1 MPDPDRA
8 GLEPL
13 YSAAEMRAAE
23 ARYPRYPDSVPEL
36 MERAGAAAALAGLGR
51 FPDAV
56 RWTIVCGG
64 GSNGGDGRVMA
75 RHLEAAGRETRIV
88 DAKAGETELEAGD
101 VIVDALFGTGFSGEP
116 RAEAAALIA
125 RMNAAAAP
133 VLAVDLPSGIDASTG
148 EVAGAAVDAAATVTF
163 HGRKVGLVVAP
174 GRFHAGEVE
183 VADIGLEP
191 VETEHRLVGAELL
204 RAVPRR
210 GEADNKYTAGHVLVV
225 GGSRGLT
232 GAPSLAAMA
241 AMRADAGYVTVAA
254 PESTLPVLEQRLLE
268 AVKRPLPEQHGVAA
282 DGAVDVVLELARKA
296 SAVALGPGLGR
307 GRGPHELVRR
317 LLAELELPVV
327 VDADALYEL
336 EPPVP
341 GTVPG
346 TGGGWPGPRVLTPHE
361 GELARLLG
369 RESKEIAAR
378 RLASVREAAERYRC
392 VVLLKGADSLIAAPG
407 RGVLVSALGL
417 PSLATA
423 GTGDV
428 LTGIVAAF
436 LAKGME
442 AQLATACAAAAHEL
456 AAVAAPQRTGLV
468 ASDLIEALPGVLD
481 SCIAPS

>member
-1 MPDPDRA
+1 MSERA

-13 YSAAEMRAAE
+13 YSTAEMRAAE
-23 ARYPRYPDSVPEL
+23 ARYPRYPESVPEL
-36 MERAGAAAALAGLGR
+36 MERAGAEAALAGLSR
-51 FPDAV
+51 FPDAE

-75 RHLEAAGRETRIV
+75 RRLEAAGRETRIV
-88 DAKAGETELEAGD
+88 DAKAGETELGDGD
-101 VIVDALFGTGFSGEP
+101 VIVDALFGTGFTGEP
-116 RAEAAALIA
+116 REDAAALIA

-133 VLAVDLPSGIDASTG
+133 VFAIDLPSGVDASTG

-174 GRFHAGEVE
+174 GRFHAGEVH

-191 VETEHRLVGAELL
+191 AETEHRLVSVELL

-268 AVKRPLPEQHGVAA
+268 AVKRPLPEQQGVVAEGAA
-282 DGAVDVVLELARKA
+282 DAVLELARKA

-317 LLAELELPVV
+317 VLAEVELPVV

-336 EPPVP
+336 EPAD
-341 GTVPG
+341 
-346 TGGGWPGPRVLTPHE
+346 WPGPRVLTPHE

-369 RESKEIAAR
+369 RESKEIAAH
-378 RLASVREAAERYRC
+378 RLASVREAAERYHC

-442 AQLATACAAAAHEL
+442 PQLATACAAAAHEL
-456 AAVAAPQRTGLV
+456 AAVEAPQRAGLV
-468 ASDLIEALPGVLD
+468 ASDLIEALPRVLD
-481 SCIAPS
+481 SCTARS